1 MSYLKIYFDF
11 KSYSCQKKVVLQMYL
26 HYFKIKETILIIMK
40 IHVLSEYNELFRM
53 ILCIQTTD
61 I

>member
-1 MSYLKIYFDF
+1 
-11 KSYSCQKKVVLQMYL
+11 MYL

-53 ILCIQTTD
+53 ILCIQTID